1 MLLYLNNI
9 CSQSFKINALVRG
22 VTFTCYPHLINRNIS
37 PYLPDHTPLC
47 LKRVMEK
54 RTKAQANVTVRDE
67 QATMHHGLS
76 KDWEDID
83 LYLESITN

>member
-1 MLLYLNNI
+1 
-9 CSQSFKINALVRG
+9 
-22 VTFTCYPHLINRNIS
+22 
-37 PYLPDHTPLC
+37 
-47 LKRVMEK
+47 MEK

-76 KDWEDID
+76 KDKEDID